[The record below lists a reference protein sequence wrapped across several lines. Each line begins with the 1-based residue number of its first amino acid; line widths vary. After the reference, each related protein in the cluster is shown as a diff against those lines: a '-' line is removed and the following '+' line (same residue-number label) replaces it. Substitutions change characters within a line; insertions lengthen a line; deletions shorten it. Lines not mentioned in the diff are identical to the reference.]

1 VWIAGTWYNNS
12 TSTHIPFTM
21 HYNSYYWDEFDPP
34 SVSGN
39 GYLQGM
45 TVISGEAWAGGYFGS
60 SPSPLV
66 YQYS

>member
-1 VWIAGTWYNNS
+1 
-12 TSTHIPFTM
+12 M